1 MGSGRQL
8 YGGRAYAFSVLV
20 IVLATFSVR
29 ASNNMLAT
37 SIPLLTRYVFGFSGL
52 QVGLASALF
61 SVSTFLMS
69 AYINTRLTAHVR
81 RNLFVGSTLVYA
93 LTFPLYYFS
102 SEYSIWL
109 LVFLSGFVLGAVM
122 PNIITSAGLFPDRRI
137 RERVLGIYTFTLSAS
152 LIAGP
157 AIDSA
162 VLRFFT
168 LKESFLFFTIFP
180 AILFVVSFF
189 VRFPESEDSKSTVKV
204 WRNPGFR
211 VSVYNIL
218 AYNIPF
224 GVILTFGGIFARDTF
239 HASYSLITLLFSLFF
254 ATSLLGRLLLTIRAP
269 ENVWRLMFISVAL
282 TVMGL
287 TILGVSRS
295 LYGYALSLL
304 ILGFP
309 HGFTYPLSLLTLSRS
324 FDERTRSA
332 ANSYFFSVMMASGAV
347 MPFAAGVLVKL
358 VGIQNSF
365 VAIIPPVLALFYLL
379 WRETSR
385 KSGVSGGNS
394 AGEY

>member
-1 MGSGRQL
+1 VGSGRRL
-8 YGGRAYAFSVLV
+8 YVGRAYAFSVLV
-20 IVLATFSVR
+20 IVLATFCVR

-37 SIPLLTRYVFGFSGL
+37 SIPLLTRYVFDFSGL

-69 AYINTRLTAHVR
+69 AYINTKLTSHVR

-93 LTFPLYYFS
+93 LTFPLFYFS
-102 SEYSIWL
+102 SEYSIWP
-109 LVFLSGFVLGAVM
+109 LVFLAGFVLGAVM

-137 RERVLGIYTFTLSAS
+137 RERVLAIYTFTLSAS

-168 LKESFLFFTIFP
+168 LRESFLFFTIFP
-180 AILFVVSFF
+180 AILFIASFF
-189 VRFPESEDSKSTVKV
+189 IRFPESEDTGPTTKV

-224 GVILTFGGIFARDTF
+224 GVILTFGGIFARDSF

-254 ATSLLGRLLLTIRAP
+254 ATSLLGRLLLTIRTP
-269 ENVWRLMFISVAL
+269 ENLWRLMSVSVAL
-282 TVMGL
+282 TVVGL
-287 TILGVSRS
+287 TVLGVSHS

-304 ILGFP
+304 ILGLP
-309 HGFTYPLSLLTLSRS
+309 HGLTYPLSLLTLSRS

-332 ANSYFFSVMMASGAV
+332 ANSYFFSIMMASGAI
-347 MPFAAGVLVKL
+347 MPFVAGALVEL
-358 VGIQNSF
+358 IGIQYSF
-365 VAIIPPVLALFYLL
+365 IAIIPPVGALYYLL
-379 WRETSR
+379 KREMGRKTSIPAEPR
-385 KSGVSGGNS
+385 P
-394 AGEY
+394 